1 MSSTATPL
9 ATGLSPCERLEA
21 FVDEINEL
29 TGQRN
34 AIDGRLVAWK
44 TGVTPRNAEVMVAVA
59 HRLPEFPRCVEGMRE
74 GRLSLDQVGVIAEHA
89 AEGSDAH
96 YAQFAESATVTQLRT
111 AVKLELRPDPEPTSE
126 PERSITKTTH
136 DDGSTTYRIRSQA
149 GSREG
154 RRRPGIAP

>member
-1 MSSTATPL
+1 M

-74 GRLSLDQVGVIAEHA
+74 GRLSLDQVGVIAENA
-89 AEGSDAH
+89 AGGSDAH

-111 AVKLELRPDPEPTSE
+111 AVKLEPRPDPEPTSE